1 MDLSFIAEEIAI
13 IMDDDSF
20 AYIRSMPHDVAK
32 VVAPDLPEIDPDVE
46 LWALFDGKG
55 GLLLLT
61 DNRSSTFFQAA
72 ANDLTVVMRH

>member
-1 MDLSFIAEEIAI
+1 MEDESL
-13 IMDDDSF
+13 
-20 AYIRSMPHDVAK
+20 AYVRSMPHDIARI
-32 VVAPDLPEIDPDVE
+32 VAPELPEIDPDVE

-72 ANDLTVVMRH
+72 ANDLTVMTRH

>member
-1 MDLSFIAEEIAI
+1 MEDET
-13 IMDDDSF
+13 F

-32 VVAPDLPEIDPDVE
+32 IVAPDLPEIDPDVE

-61 DNRSSTFFQAA
+61 DDRFGTFFHAA
-72 ANDLTVVMRH
+72 ANDLTVMTLH